1 MSLPSDIEQGYDL
14 DVARTTVIETPPI
27 QTPGL
32 AAEQRDV
39 ARSRI
44 LRAAMAVLARR
55 GLDATVDDVAE
66 EAGVNRRTVFRH
78 FATRDG
84 LFAAAI
90 REGVRRYAQQLPA
103 PPESDD
109 LAAWLLDL
117 LLVTHRLNAGNG
129 RVYLD
134 LAGLGP
140 DKLTG
145 ELAEAA
151 AERREA
157 RRRFAAG
164 VTARMWRAR
173 GGRRQP
179 PAWLVDAVAVH
190 LSGFTT
196 LSLTGDFGRTPEE
209 VARVSAQVLEAAL
222 TAALGS
228 SVRA

>member
-1 MSLPSDIEQGYDL
+1 MSVSMSLVSDIGKGQRYDRL
-14 DVARTTVIETPPI
+14 VAPTPL
-27 QTPGL
+27 L
-32 AAEQRDV
+32 ADEQRDV

-44 LRAAMAVLARR
+44 LIAAMTVLALR

-66 EAGVNRRTVFRH
+66 TAGVNRRTVFRH

-103 PPESDD
+103 PPEADD
-109 LAAWLLDL
+109 LRSWLLDL
-117 LLVTHRLNAGNG
+117 LLVTHRLNAENG
-129 RVYLD
+129 RIYLE

-140 DKLTG
+140 ELGG
-145 ELAEAA
+145 ELAVAA

-157 RRRFAAG
+157 RRRFAQG
-164 VTARMWRAR
+164 VTTRMWQAR
-173 GGRRQP
+173 GGRGRP

-196 LSLTGDFGRTPEE
+196 QSLTGDFGRTPAE

-222 TAALGS
+222 AAALAG
-228 SVRA
+228 